1 MAEIELNGCLIN
13 DQQVPNRDDAVIG
26 LAILREV
33 KLLEIQ
39 HDTDVERCNGNESE
53 TGRCHRESYAELGK
67 YLGIIRLKGTEH

>member
-39 HDTDVERCNGNESE
+39 HDTDVE
-53 TGRCHRESYAELGK
+53 
-67 YLGIIRLKGTEH
+67 

>member
-13 DQQVPNRDDAVIG
+13 DQQVPNRDGAVIR

-39 HDTDVERCNGNESE
+39 HGTDVERCNGNESE
-53 TGRCHRESYAELGK
+53 TGRCHRGATLSLGSIW
-67 YLGIIRLKGTEH
+67 G